1 LAERC
6 KKYCAPFQVKGLSCD
21 DEGCTRRHTPFSAWS
36 REEKEAQCKHVEVN
50 KNQMKFAP
58 GTRLEDKFQHLIK
71 NGERN

>member
-1 LAERC
+1 
-6 KKYCAPFQVKGLSCD
+6 
-21 DEGCTRRHTPFSAWS
+21 
-36 REEKEAQCKHVEVN
+36 VN